1 MKQALK
7 NVSRGSV
14 MIKSSDL
21 HEPSE
26 ISKQIHDEY
35 LELNENNKR
44 PLKSRASSLSFQP
57 VGAPEQLAEPITR
70 QWYNFEP
77 IIALDSDGSQLVVIR
92 PQLLDVWKATIT

>member
-1 MKQALK
+1 
-7 NVSRGSV
+7 

-21 HEPSE
+21 REPSE
-26 ISKQIHDEY
+26 ISKQIHDEN

-44 PLKSRASSLSFQP
+44 PPKSRAISLSLQP
-57 VGAPEQLAEPITR
+57 MGAPEQSAEPITH